1 MLLLMIFAGSMADL
15 QYEIRYTKKRRFY
28 MSRIGK
34 MPITI
39 PKGVKVELN
48 NNKIKVSG
56 ERGALEINIH
66 PDIQVKVEED
76 KIYVSRPSDGRFHR
90 SLHGLSR
97 SLINNLVEGV
107 FSGFE
112 KTLEIQGVGYR
123 AALEGGKM
131 VMQIGY
137 SHPINVDPPK
147 GIEFEVEKQKIIKVK
162 GIDKQLVGETA
173 AKIRLLRKPEPYKG
187 KGIRYIDEVVRRK
200 VGKTGAKE

>member
-1 MLLLMIFAGSMADL
+1 
-15 QYEIRYTKKRRFY
+15 

-56 ERGALEINIH
+56 ERGTLERDIH
-66 PDIQVKVEED
+66 PDTPVKIEED
-76 KIYVSRPSDGRFHR
+76 TIYVSRSSDSRSHR

-97 SLINNLVEGV
+97 SLINNMVKGV

-112 KTLEIQGVGYR
+112 KILEIQGVGYR
-123 AALEGGKM
+123 AVLEDGKM
-131 VMQIGY
+131 VIQIGY
-137 SHPINVDPPK
+137 SHPVTIEPPK

-173 AKIRLLRKPEPYKG
+173 AKIRLVRKPEPYKG
-187 KGIRYIDEVVRRK
+187 KGIRYIDEVVKRK
-200 VGKTGAKE
+200 VGKTGAK

>member
-1 MLLLMIFAGSMADL
+1 
-15 QYEIRYTKKRRFY
+15 

-66 PDIQVKVEED
+66 PDIQVKVEEN
-76 KIYVSRPSDGRFHR
+76 KIYVSRPSDDRFHR

-97 SLINNLVEGV
+97 SLINNMIEGV

-123 AALEGGKM
+123 AALDGGKM
-131 VMQIGY
+131 VIQIGY

-147 GIEFEVEKQKIIKVK
+147 GIEFEVEKQKIIKIK

-187 KGIRYIDEVVRRK
+187 KGIRYVDEVVRRK
-200 VGKTGAKE
+200 IGKTGAK

>member
-1 MLLLMIFAGSMADL
+1 
-15 QYEIRYTKKRRFY
+15 

-56 ERGALEINIH
+56 ERGVLEINIH
-66 PDIQVKVEED
+66 PDIQVKVEEN
-76 KIYVSRPSDGRFHR
+76 KIYVSRPSDDRFHR

-97 SLINNLVEGV
+97 SLINNMIEGV

-123 AALEGGKM
+123 AALDGGKM
-131 VMQIGY
+131 VIQIGY

-187 KGIRYIDEVVRRK
+187 KGIRYVDEVVRRK
-200 VGKTGAKE
+200 IGKTGAK

>member
-1 MLLLMIFAGSMADL
+1 
-15 QYEIRYTKKRRFY
+15 

-34 MPITI
+34 LPITI

-56 ERGALEINIH
+56 EKGTLERNIH
-66 PDIQVKVEED
+66 PDIQVKIEED

-90 SLHGLSR
+90 SLHGLNR
-97 SLINNLVEGV
+97 SLINSMVEGV

-112 KTLEIQGVGYR
+112 KILEIQGVGYR
-123 AALEGGKM
+123 ATLEGGKM
-131 VMQIGY
+131 VIQIGY
-137 SHPINVDPPK
+137 SHPINVDPPN
-147 GIEFEVEKQKIIKVK
+147 GIEFEVEKQKIIKIK

-187 KGIRYIDEVVRRK
+187 KGIRYINEVVRRK
-200 VGKTGAKE
+200 VGKTGAK

>member
-1 MLLLMIFAGSMADL
+1 
-15 QYEIRYTKKRRFY
+15 

-39 PKGVKVELN
+39 PNGIKVELN

-66 PDIQVKVEED
+66 PDIQVKVEGD
-76 KIYVSRPSDGRFHR
+76 KIYVSRPSDSRFHR

-112 KTLEIQGVGYR
+112 KILEIQGVGYR
-123 AALEGGKM
+123 ATIEGGKM
-131 VMQIGY
+131 VIQIGY
-137 SHPINVDPPK
+137 SHAINVDPPK

-200 VGKTGAKE
+200 VGKTGAK

>member
-1 MLLLMIFAGSMADL
+1 
-15 QYEIRYTKKRRFY
+15 

-39 PKGVKVELN
+39 PKEVKVELN

-56 ERGALEINIH
+56 ERGTLEINIH
-66 PDIQVKVEED
+66 PDIQVKIEED
-76 KIYVSRPSDGRFHR
+76 KIYISRPSDGRFYR

-97 SLINNLVEGV
+97 ALINNMVKGV
-107 FSGFE
+107 SSGFE
-112 KTLEIQGVGYR
+112 KILEIQGVGYR
-123 AALEGGKM
+123 AVLENGKM
-131 VMQIGY
+131 VIQIGY
-137 SHPINVDPPK
+137 SHPISIEPPK

-200 VGKTGAKE
+200 VGKTGAK

>member
-1 MLLLMIFAGSMADL
+1 
-15 QYEIRYTKKRRFY
+15 

-66 PDIQVKVEED
+66 PDIKVKVEED
-76 KIYVSRPSDGRFHR
+76 KIYVSRPSDDRFHR

-97 SLINNLVEGV
+97 SLINNMIEGV

-123 AALEGGKM
+123 AALDGGKM
-131 VMQIGY
+131 VIQLGY

-187 KGIRYIDEVVRRK
+187 KGIRYVDEVVRRK
-200 VGKTGAKE
+200 IGKTGAK

>member
-1 MLLLMIFAGSMADL
+1 
-15 QYEIRYTKKRRFY
+15 

-39 PKGVKVELN
+39 PEGVKVELN

-66 PDIQVKVEED
+66 PDIQVKVEEN
-76 KIYVSRPSDGRFHR
+76 KIYVSRPSDDRFHR

-97 SLINNLVEGV
+97 SLINNMIEGV

-123 AALEGGKM
+123 AALDGGKM
-131 VMQIGY
+131 VIQIGY

-187 KGIRYIDEVVRRK
+187 KGIRYVDEVVRRK
-200 VGKTGAKE
+200 IGKTGAK

>member
-1 MLLLMIFAGSMADL
+1 
-15 QYEIRYTKKRRFY
+15 

-39 PKGVKVELN
+39 PKEVKVELN

-56 ERGALEINIH
+56 ERGTLEINIH
-66 PDIQVKVEED
+66 PDIQVKIEED
-76 KIYVSRPSDGRFHR
+76 KIYISRPSDGRFHR

-97 SLINNLVEGV
+97 ALINNMVKGV
-107 FSGFE
+107 SSGFE
-112 KTLEIQGVGYR
+112 KILEIQGVGYR
-123 AALEGGKM
+123 AVLEDGKM
-131 VMQIGY
+131 VIQIGY
-137 SHPINVDPPK
+137 SHPISIEPPK
-147 GIEFEVEKQKIIKVK
+147 GIEFEVEKRKIIKIK

-200 VGKTGAKE
+200 VGKTGAK

>member
-1 MLLLMIFAGSMADL
+1 
-15 QYEIRYTKKRRFY
+15 

-39 PKGVKVELN
+39 PKGVRVEYN

-56 ERGALEINIH
+56 ERGTLEKNIH
-66 PDIQVKVEED
+66 PDIMVKIEED
-76 KIYVSRPSDGRFHR
+76 KIYVSRPSDGKFHK

-112 KTLEIQGVGYR
+112 KTLEIRGVGYR
-123 AALEGGKM
+123 AILEGGKM
-131 VMQIGY
+131 AMQIGY

-187 KGIRYIDEVVRRK
+187 KGIRYMNEEVRRK
-200 VGKTGAKE
+200 VGKTGAK

>member
-1 MLLLMIFAGSMADL
+1 
-15 QYEIRYTKKRRFY
+15 

-56 ERGALEINIH
+56 ERGALEIKIH

-76 KIYVSRPSDGRFHR
+76 KIYVSRPSDDRFHR

-97 SLINNLVEGV
+97 SLINNMIEGV

-123 AALEGGKM
+123 AALDGGKM
-131 VMQIGY
+131 VIQLGY

-187 KGIRYIDEVVRRK
+187 KGIRYVDEVVRRK
-200 VGKTGAKE
+200 IGKTGAK

>member
-1 MLLLMIFAGSMADL
+1 
-15 QYEIRYTKKRRFY
+15 

-39 PKGVKVELN
+39 PKEVKVELN

-56 ERGALEINIH
+56 ERGTLERNIH
-66 PDIQVKVEED
+66 PDIQVKIEEG
-76 KIYVSRPSDGRFHR
+76 KIYVSRPSDSRFHR

-97 SLINNLVEGV
+97 SLINNMVEGV

-112 KTLEIQGVGYR
+112 KILEIQGVGYR
-123 AALEGGKM
+123 AVLKDGKM
-131 VMQIGY
+131 SLQIGY
-137 SHPINVDPPK
+137 SHPVSVKPPK
-147 GIEFEVEKQKIIKVK
+147 GIEFEVEKQKIIKIK

-200 VGKTGAKE
+200 VGKTGAK

>member
-1 MLLLMIFAGSMADL
+1 
-15 QYEIRYTKKRRFY
+15 

-39 PKGVKVELN
+39 PKEVKVELN

-56 ERGALEINIH
+56 ERGTLEINIH
-66 PDIQVKVEED
+66 PDIQVKIEED
-76 KIYVSRPSDGRFHR
+76 KIYISRPSDGRFHR

-97 SLINNLVEGV
+97 ALINNMVKGV
-107 FSGFE
+107 SSGFE
-112 KTLEIQGVGYR
+112 KILEIQGVGYR
-123 AALEGGKM
+123 AVLEDGKM
-131 VMQIGY
+131 VIQIGY
-137 SHPINVDPPK
+137 SRPISIEPPK
-147 GIEFEVEKQKIIKVK
+147 GIEFEVEKQKIIKIK

-200 VGKTGAKE
+200 VGKTGAK

>member
-1 MLLLMIFAGSMADL
+1 M
-15 QYEIRYTKKRRFY
+15 T
-28 MSRIGK
+28 RIGK

-56 ERGALEINIH
+56 ERGTSERNIH
-66 PDIQVKVEED
+66 PDIQVKIEED
-76 KIYVSRPSDGRFHR
+76 KIYVSRPSDSKFHR

-97 SLINNLVEGV
+97 SLINNMVEGV

-112 KTLEIQGVGYR
+112 KILEIQGIGYR
-123 AALEGGKM
+123 AVLEDGKM
-131 VMQIGY
+131 VIQIGY
-137 SHPINVDPPK
+137 SHPISIEPPK
-147 GIEFEVEKQKIIKVK
+147 GIKFEVEKQKIIKVK

-187 KGIRYIDEVVRRK
+187 KGIRYIDEVVKRK
-200 VGKTGAKE
+200 VGKTGAK

>member
-1 MLLLMIFAGSMADL
+1 
-15 QYEIRYTKKRRFY
+15 

-34 MPITI
+34 IPITI

-56 ERGALEINIH
+56 ERGTLNRNIH
-66 PDIQVKVEED
+66 PDIQVKIKED
-76 KIYVSRPSDGRFHR
+76 KIYVYRPSDSRFHR

-97 SLINNLVEGV
+97 SLINNMVEGV

-112 KTLEIQGVGYR
+112 KILEIQGVGYR
-123 AALEGGKM
+123 AVLEDGKM
-131 VMQIGY
+131 NIQIGY
-137 SHPINVDPPK
+137 SHPVSIEPPK
-147 GIEFEVEKQKIIKVK
+147 GIEFEVEKQKKIKIK

-187 KGIRYIDEVVRRK
+187 KGIRYIDEIVRRK
-200 VGKTGAKE
+200 VGKTGAK

>member
-1 MLLLMIFAGSMADL
+1 
-15 QYEIRYTKKRRFY
+15 

-39 PKGVKVELN
+39 LKEVKVELN
-48 NNKIKVSG
+48 NNRIKVSG
-56 ERGALEINIH
+56 ERGTLEKNIH
-66 PDIQVKVEED
+66 SDIQVKIEED
-76 KIYVSRPSDGRFHR
+76 KIYVSRPSDSKFHR

-97 SLINNLVEGV
+97 ALINNMVKGV
-107 FSGFE
+107 SSGFE
-112 KTLEIQGVGYR
+112 KILEIQGVGYR
-123 AALEGGKM
+123 AVLEDGKM
-131 VMQIGY
+131 VIQIGY
-137 SHPINVDPPK
+137 SHPISIEPPK

-200 VGKTGAKE
+200 VGKTGAK

>member
-1 MLLLMIFAGSMADL
+1 
-15 QYEIRYTKKRRFY
+15 

-56 ERGALEINIH
+56 ERGTLERDIH
-66 PDIQVKVEED
+66 PDTPVKIEED
-76 KIYVSRPSDGRFHR
+76 KIYVSRSSDSRFHR

-97 SLINNLVEGV
+97 SLINNMVEGV

-112 KTLEIQGVGYR
+112 KILEIQGVGYR
-123 AALEGGKM
+123 AVLEDGKM
-131 VMQIGY
+131 VIQIGY
-137 SHPINVDPPK
+137 SHPVSIEPPK

-173 AKIRLLRKPEPYKG
+173 AKIRLVRKPEPYKG

-200 VGKTGAKE
+200 VGKTGAK